1 MFILKPRGCSG
12 VWVGSWKKGV
22 KSYSIHRIWHENRK
36 EGFAI
41 NQDRTCCRWA
51 GLEGEIKNQVSD
63 MFSLRNLSG
72 IEVETLSS
80 SWMDK
85 SRVQGEGDKWSLK
98 PATRG
103 NSDKWA
109 KKPKDRILE
118 ALSLRTCGNKEQLAK
133 KTEKEWPL
141 RTKTRRAEYSG
152 SEGRSQDEGSDRL
165 GQMWLTGQKQAR
177 RTAYSVFSNWP
188 QRGQWGLSAA
198 ATWPAAWA
206 KESVKFLAK

>member
-152 SEGRSQDEGSDRL
+152 SEGRSQDEGSDDWVKCGSRVKNKQD
-165 GQMWLTGQKQAR
+165 GQLTVCLAIDPKEVNEGYLLLRHGRQPEQKNQ
-177 RTAYSVFSNWP
+177 SSF
-188 QRGQWGLSAA
+188 
-198 ATWPAAWA
+198 
-206 KESVKFLAK
+206 